1 MVRQRCSNY
10 FEHACQDL
18 SLEDEWTTT
27 GGSRPIPCLVC
38 DKITAAREVHIVIAT
53 ETTVR

>member
-1 MVRQRCSNY
+1 MARQRCSNY